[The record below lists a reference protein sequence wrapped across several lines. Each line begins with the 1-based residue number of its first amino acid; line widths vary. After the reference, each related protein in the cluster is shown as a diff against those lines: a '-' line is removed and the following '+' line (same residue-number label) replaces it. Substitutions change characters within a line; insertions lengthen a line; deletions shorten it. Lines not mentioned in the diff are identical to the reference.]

1 MAGEITTIARPY
13 AEAVFSRARETG
25 QLDDWRD
32 ALATLAA
39 ITGDADMAEQVGN
52 PNLPRERLSAGPDL
66 SAEARN
72 LVSLL
77 AANDR
82 LIALPEIARVFEELV
97 TRHEGVRQV
106 QVLTAFDLTDA
117 TRDELA
123 AALKKRL
130 GAEVEMTVATDA
142 SLIGGVEIRAGDL
155 VIDGSVRGALQK
167 LATELQS

>member
-1 MAGEITTIARPY
+1 
-13 AEAVFSRARETG
+13 
-25 QLDDWRD
+25 
-32 ALATLAA
+32 
-39 ITGDADMAEQVGN
+39 
-52 PNLPRERLSAGPDL
+52 
-66 SAEARN
+66 